1 MIKEAL
7 EAKLDELHESVW
19 GTTTSELNE
28 IVYKI
33 DQVNQQLKLVSWTKK
48 N

>member
-1 MIKEAL
+1 MNKTIIKEAL

-33 DQVNQQLKLVSWTKK
+33 DQVNQQLKLVS
-48 N
+48 